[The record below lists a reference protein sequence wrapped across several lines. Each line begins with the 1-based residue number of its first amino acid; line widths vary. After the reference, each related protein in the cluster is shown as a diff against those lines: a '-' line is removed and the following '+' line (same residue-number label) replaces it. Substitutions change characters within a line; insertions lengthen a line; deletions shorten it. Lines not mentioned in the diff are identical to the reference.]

1 MITSTGN
8 TKIKWLRQLQSQAS
22 ARREAGIFIAEGVR
36 LLEEALAAGWQIQEA
51 LHTEELSERAQAL
64 LASLKQRGVQTTPVS
79 PHVLKAASDTQT
91 PQGIL
96 AVVKITSLPLPEHP
110 DFLLILDSLRDP
122 GNLGTILRTAAAA
135 GVQAVILTPGSVDP
149 FSPKVV
155 RAGMGAHFRLPV
167 HSLDW
172 EAVYEYCMAN
182 PLRMYLAEAGGGQV
196 YTSLDLRQPLAF
208 IVGGEASGAG
218 EQIKRLPLQP
228 VHIPMPGASESL
240 NAAVAAA
247 LLLFETVRQR
257 TNP

>member
-1 MITSTGN
+1 VITSTGN
-8 TKIKWLRQLQSQAS
+8 AKIKWLRQLQSQAN
-22 ARREAGIFIAEGVR
+22 ARREAGVFIVEGVR
-36 LLEEALAAGWQIQEA
+36 LLEEALAAGWQIREA

-64 LASLKQRGVQTTPVS
+64 LASLKQRGVATTPVS

-96 AVVKITSLPLPEHP
+96 AVVEAHSLPLPEHP

-167 HSLDW
+167 HNLDW
-172 EAVYEYCMAN
+172 GAIHAYCTAHA
-182 PLRMYLAEAGGGQV
+182 LALYLAESGGGQV
-196 YTSLDLRQPLAF
+196 YSALDLRQPLAF
-208 IVGGEASGAG
+208 IIGGEASGAG
-218 EQIKRLPLQP
+218 AQIQRLPVQP

-247 LLLFETVRQR
+247 VLIFEAVRQR
-257 TNP
+257 ARS

>member
-1 MITSTGN
+1 MISSTSN
-8 TKIKWLRQLQSQAS
+8 PKIKWLRQLQSQAS
-22 ARREAGIFIAEGVR
+22 ARREAGVFIAEGVR

-51 LHTEELSERAQAL
+51 LYTLELSERGQAL
-64 LASLKQRGVQTTPVS
+64 LPILAQRGVDTTPAS

-96 AVVKITSLPLPEHP
+96 AVVARRSLPLPEHP

-155 RAGMGAHFRLPV
+155 RAGMGAHFHLPV

-172 EAVYEYCMAN
+172 EAIREYCSAN
-182 PLRMYLAEAGGGQV
+182 RLNLYLAEAGGGQA
-196 YTSLDLRQPLAF
+196 YASLDLCQPLAF
-208 IVGGEASGAG
+208 IIGGEASGAG

-247 LLLFETVRQR
+247 VLLFETVRQR
-257 TNP
+257 AQS